1 MCAIK
6 REPLTRL
13 NGSLCVS
20 NPYSNVDM
28 NDLSR
33 RRFVLGTGAVAATG
47 ALAGCGG
54 NGNGNGNGDDGNGN
68 GEPASPEDR
77 AVDFLNENDA
87 RGFDGDIT
95 DEHGQDEVVVDVGAG
110 DNGFAFAPAA
120 IAVDAGTTV
129 LWRWTGEGG
138 QHNVVSEPDS
148 DFEVESERVADEG
161 HEFTQ
166 TFDEEGVLLYVC
178 TPHRAQGKFG
188 AVIVE

>member
-1 MCAIK
+1 M
-6 REPLTRL
+6 T
-13 NGSLCVS
+13 
-20 NPYSNVDM
+20 
-28 NDLSR
+28 DLSR

-54 NGNGNGNGDDGNGN
+54 NGNGNGEDDDDEDGNGG

-77 AVDFLNENDA
+77 ASDFLNSNDA
-87 RGFDGDIT
+87 RGFDGDVT
-95 DEHGQDEVVVDVGAG
+95 NENGQDEVVVEVGAG
-110 DNGFAFAPAA
+110 DNGFAFDPAA
-120 IAVDAGTTV
+120 ITVDAGTTV

-166 TFDEEGVLLYVC
+166 TFDESGVLLYVC
-178 TPHRAQGKFG
+178 EPHRAQSKYG